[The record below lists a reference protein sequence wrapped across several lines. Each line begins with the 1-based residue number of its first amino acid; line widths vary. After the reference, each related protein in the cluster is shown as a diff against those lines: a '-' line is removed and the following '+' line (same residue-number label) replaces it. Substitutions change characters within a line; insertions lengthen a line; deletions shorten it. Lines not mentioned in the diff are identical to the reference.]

1 MARNFGCCP
10 FYLLGQA
17 FADDAEAFLVSAI
30 PLTTEAA
37 GRNGS
42 ALHQTEGKGPMD
54 RTQKSEMVDWI
65 GGVFDA
71 NTVVVVANGGLSV
84 SEFESLR
91 GELREA
97 GASMKVVKNRLAKI
111 AISGKPSEKLTELFQ
126 GPTAIAFSEDPVA
139 AAKAV
144 NKFAKENDKLQI
156 LGGAMGE
163 EIMDEAGVKALASMP
178 TREELIA
185 SIVVAIT
192 SPASEIAGAIGAPAS
207 NIAGILETLEKREA
221 A

>member
-1 MARNFGCCP
+1 
-10 FYLLGQA
+10 
-17 FADDAEAFLVSAI
+17 
-30 PLTTEAA
+30 
-37 GRNGS
+37 
-42 ALHQTEGKGPMD
+42 MD
-54 RTQKSEMVDWI
+54 RTQKAEMVEWI

-84 SEFESLR
+84 AEFESLR

-97 GASMKVVKNRLAKI
+97 GASMKIIKNRLAKI
-111 AISGKPSEKLTELFQ
+111 AISGKPAEKLVDLFQ

-144 NKFAKENDKLQI
+144 KKFAKDNEKLTI

-163 EIMDEAGVKALASMP
+163 EIMDVKGVEALASMP
-178 TREELIA
+178 SREELIA
-185 SIVVAIT
+185 SIVATIT
-192 SPASEIAGAIGAPAS
+192 SPAAELAGALGAPAS
-207 NIAGILETLEKREA
+207 NIAGILETLENREA

>member
-1 MARNFGCCP
+1 
-10 FYLLGQA
+10 
-17 FADDAEAFLVSAI
+17 
-30 PLTTEAA
+30 
-37 GRNGS
+37 
-42 ALHQTEGKGPMD
+42 MD
-54 RTQKSEMVDWI
+54 RTQKAEMVEWI

-71 NTVVVVANGGLSV
+71 NTVVVVENGGLTV

-97 GASMKVVKNRLAKI
+97 GASMKIVKNRLAKI
-111 AISGKPSEKLTELFQ
+111 AISGKAAEKLSDLFQ

-144 NKFAKENDKLQI
+144 KKFAKDNEKLKI

-163 EIMDEAGVKALASMP
+163 EIMDEKGVDALASMP
-178 TREELIA
+178 SREELIA
-185 SIVVAIT
+185 SIVAAVT
-192 SPASEIAGAIGAPAS
+192 SPAAEIAGALGAPAS
-207 NIAGILETLEKREA
+207 NIAGILETLENREA